1 MKLIIG
7 FATVFIFLSAST
19 FLAEAQNTDFGTWV
33 GVEFEKGISKKLS
46 VEFEEEVRIFQDLT
60 EIDRFATSLGGA
72 WTFNKYLRAGAGY
85 TWLYK
90 HRVNRELWE
99 HRHRYQ
105 IYLRAR
111 YKIDRFT
118 LTLRERFQS
127 TYRDESVE
135 GFKYNPRNYLRSRL
149 QVAYDIR
156 GAKIAPYTSAE
167 MYYQLNNPGGN
178 EMDNMRYTLGADW
191 PINKTLDMDTYLRL
205 DQEMNVKNPVSYF
218 ILGIVLKVGL

>member
-1 MKLIIG
+1 MKLIIK
-7 FATVFIFLSAST
+7 FASVYILFAAST
-19 FLAEAQNTDFGTWV
+19 FLAVAQDTDFGSWI
-33 GVEFEKGISKKLS
+33 GVEFEKSISKKLS
-46 VEFEEEVRIFQDLT
+46 VEFEEEVRVFQDFS

-72 WTFNKYLRAGAGY
+72 WTFNKFLRAGAGY
-85 TWLYK
+85 TWIYK

-105 IYLRAR
+105 IYLRGR
-111 YKIDRFT
+111 YQINRFA

-167 MYYQLNNPGGN
+167 MYYQLNNPRGN
-178 EMDNMRYTLGADW
+178 EVDNMRYTLGADW
-191 PINKTLDMDTYLRL
+191 PLTKTLGMDTYLRL
-205 DQEMNVKNPVSYF
+205 DQEMNVKNPVSYI
-218 ILGIVLKVGL
+218 ILGIALKVGL